1 MHLIIH
7 LLKKFLHYVQKYL
20 QQVPSKQVR
29 LHMKRWHKK
38 YLLLSGLFLLVLIG
52 LRHACRPRVVTLQ
65 GEAMGTHYC
74 IKYLARWG
82 RSYQA
87 EVEALLTHLHQALS
101 LSLPDSELSRFNA
114 HDCSTFYF
122 ASPAFYPVFAKSKEV
137 YRNTAGAFD
146 PTILPLVE
154 AWEECKTEAIDRDS
168 RQVHQRCA
176 YVSLDYVV
184 ANEQR
189 IKKLKE
195 GVKLDFRGILKGYAV
210 DEIAALLRN
219 HGVERAWISLGSETV
234 AVGKPSKGKFWD
246 TALHP
251 HLSTLVGDNLQITL
265 ELVDRAVAIS
275 GLQAKGSSSPGC
287 IVDPATGDRAHHTL
301 LAAAVVAQDCMA
313 ADAYATAMMVRGL
326 VYVQEL
332 LAKETALAAFL
343 VYEDEDGV
351 PAFYAS
357 PGLHMQQNG
366 RSITL
371 RLAQVST

>member
-1 MHLIIH
+1 M
-7 LLKKFLHYVQKYL
+7 V
-20 QQVPSKQVR
+20 S
-29 LHMKRWHKK
+29 
-38 YLLLSGLFLLVLIG
+38 
-52 LRHACRPRVVTLQ
+52 
-65 GEAMGTHYC
+65 
-74 IKYLARWG
+74 
-82 RSYQA
+82 QA
-87 EVEALLTHLHQALS
+87 
-101 LSLPDSELSRFNA
+101 
-114 HDCSTFYF
+114 
-122 ASPAFYPVFAKSKEV
+122 
-137 YRNTAGAFD
+137 
-146 PTILPLVE
+146 
-154 AWEECKTEAIDRDS
+154 
-168 RQVHQRCA
+168 
-176 YVSLDYVV
+176 
-184 ANEQR
+184 
-189 IKKLKE
+189 
-195 GVKLDFRGILKGYAV
+195 
-210 DEIAALLRN
+210 
-219 HGVERAWISLGSETV
+219 
-234 AVGKPSKGKFWD
+234 KGKFWH

-275 GLQAKGSSSPGC
+275 GLQAKGSSSPVC

-326 VYVQEL
+326 VYAQEL